1 MLIDFVSNAIGGII
15 WDIFSFD
22 IHCRGGGEG
31 GENIDL
37 DCMTKVT
44 FN

>member
-1 MLIDFVSNAIGGII
+1 MLIDFFSNAIGGII

-22 IHCRGGGEG
+22 IHCRGGEG
-31 GENIDL
+31 GENIAL
-37 DCMTKVT
+37 DCMTKVS